1 MYMIKINVKNL
12 TYFLVVIKTIPRNVN
27 SSHEFAL
34 PAFSTADRILKSIN
48 SNFTD
53 TCLRL

>member
-1 MYMIKINVKNL
+1 MILIKINVKNIM
-12 TYFLVVIKTIPRNVN
+12 YFLVVIITISKNIY

-34 PAFSTADRILKSIN
+34 PAFSTAARILKSIN
-48 SNFTD
+48 SNLID

>member
-1 MYMIKINVKNL
+1 MFMIKINVKNL

-48 SNFTD
+48 SNLTD

>member
-1 MYMIKINVKNL
+1 MIMIKINVRNL
-12 TYFLVVIKTIPRNVN
+12 MYFLVVITTIPRTVY

-34 PAFSTADRILKSIN
+34 TAFSTAARILKSIN
-48 SNFTD
+48 SNLTD